1 MPSFV
6 EDHLET
12 LLELKK
18 LNAERRNYILLSCG
32 ANLIYPFSELF
43 LNIIKH
49 SKPEN
54 LSDKATIRLIKKLY
68 LPIGQIISPRNSI
81 KTKKEI
87 LLKDRNLQNLA
98 LNQALGGF
106 LHFKKANIDN

>member
-1 MPSFV
+1 MPSYI
-6 EDHLET
+6 EDHLVT

-18 LNAERRNYILLSCG
+18 LNIERRNYILLSCG
-32 ANLIYPFSELF
+32 ANLIYAFCELF

-54 LSDKATIRLIKKLY
+54 LNDKATIRLIKKFY
-68 LPIGQIISPRNSI
+68 VPIGQIISPRNST

-87 LLKDRNLQNLA
+87 LLRDRNLQNLA

-106 LHFKKANIDN
+106 LYFKNNKQ